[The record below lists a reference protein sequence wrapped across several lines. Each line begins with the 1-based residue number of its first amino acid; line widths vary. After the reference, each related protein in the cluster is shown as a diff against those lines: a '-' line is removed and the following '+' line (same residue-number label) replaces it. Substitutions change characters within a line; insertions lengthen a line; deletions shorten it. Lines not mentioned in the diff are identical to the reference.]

1 MGSKNEHL
9 VCRLVLSEQTIGETD
24 VEKVVDTTQRQV
36 ARVAGVLYLVI
47 IIAGIWAFFFVR
59 SSLIVPGDA
68 AATANKVIASEGLF
82 RASIAADLIMI
93 MSDVALALAFYVLL
107 KPVNRSLSLLAAFFR
122 LAQAANLGINVL
134 NLFFGLQLLHGAG
147 NVVAFSAEQLNA
159 LALIFFNAHGVGYTI
174 SLVFFGFGI
183 LVLGYLIFKS
193 GYLPQILGILL
204 IIAALG
210 YLVDGFANVLL
221 INYADYA
228 DLLGTIVFG
237 PALIA
242 ELAVAL
248 WLTIKGV
255 KIQPAQ

>member
-1 MGSKNEHL
+1 MNQVIDRSP
-9 VCRLVLSEQTIGETD
+9 
-24 VEKVVDTTQRQV
+24 RQV
-36 ARVAGVLYLVI
+36 ARIAGVLYLVI

-68 AATANKVIASEGLF
+68 AATANKVLASEGLF
-82 RASIAADLIMI
+82 RASIAADLVMI
-93 MSDVALALAFYVLL
+93 MSDVALALAFYVLFR
-107 KPVNRSLSLLAAFFR
+107 PVNRALSLLAAFFR

-147 NVVAFSAEQLNA
+147 NVAAFSADQLHD
-159 LALIFFNAHGVGYTI
+159 LALFFFNAHGVGYTI
-174 SLVFFGFGI
+174 SLVFFGFSI
-183 LVLGYLIFKS
+183 LTLGYLIFKS
-193 GYLPQILGILL
+193 GYMPKVLGILL

-228 DLLGTIVFG
+228 DILGTVVFG

-248 WLTIKGV
+248 WLLIKGV
-255 KIQPAQ
+255 QVQPPQQLERTKNPASRPLSSRQNP